1 MNRMRGWG
9 LALLVLA
16 LVGIVGVAGAQ
27 GELPDVVIAEPAA
40 MATVSGVVTVT
51 GTVNPAGLNFYYLEV
66 APFLSDPAT
75 AVWTPVTMP
84 SNAPVT
90 NGPIGQWNTAMVPDE
105 TYALRLRAVLADGS
119 ELTFLQRPIRVANAG
134 APPQP
139 GQPEQPPA
147 QPDAPAT
154 PRPID
159 ETRFE
164 LGTQV
169 QVSQDLMGQWADV
182 AANQLDV
189 NWAKMQVR
197 WENFEP
203 EDDVFNWNDT
213 DLYIP
218 AMAAQG
224 VKVLVSVVTAPD
236 WAREPGVSVQRHGPP
251 ADPAEYAEFVSEL
264 VARYPGQIGAVEV
277 WNEQNLDREWTSLQ
291 GLSASNYV
299 SLLAAA
305 HDAVKAVDPG
315 IIVVS
320 GALSPTGL
328 NNGVQA
334 WDDFT
339 YMEQM
344 IAAGMLNYA
353 DCVGAHHNGLN
364 LSPDYEWNQVP
375 NDPTARFRGPFD
387 NPHHSWSFR
396 STLQGYAQRIRNAG
410 GDQQLCVTEFGW
422 PSADGLTGVANGLEF
437 AYDNTLEEQRDFTV
451 KALDFMSESEFVR
464 LAFLWNLNYGP
475 QAGWAADNENV
486 PWSIIGP
493 DFVFRPVFDAV
504 RDWNR
509 AYEGEA

>member
-1 MNRMRGWG
+1 MRRARGIG
-9 LALLVLA
+9 LGLLLLVLVSA
-16 LVGIVGVAGAQ
+16 LGLLPAVAQ
-27 GELPDVVIAEPAA
+27 GESPNVVIIEPAA
-40 MATVSGVVTVT
+40 MATVSGTVTVT
-51 GTVNPAGLNFYYLEV
+51 GTADPANLQFYYLEV

-75 AVWTPVTMP
+75 ATWTPVSFPANT
-84 SNAPVT
+84 PVT
-90 NGPIGQWNTAMVPDE
+90 NGTLAQWNTGMIPDGA
-105 TYALRLRAVLADGS
+105 YALRLNATLTDGS
-119 ELTFLQRPIRVANAG
+119 SLTFLQRPVRVANAG
-134 APPQP
+134 APAVAPT
-139 GQPEQPPA
+139 PEV
-147 QPDAPAT
+147 PAT
-154 PRPID
+154 PAAVRPID

-169 QVSQDLMGQWADV
+169 QVSHDLMDQWADV
-182 AANQLDV
+182 AANQLGV

-203 EDDVFNWNDT
+203 EDDAFNWTDT

-224 VKVLVSVVTAPD
+224 VNVLVSVVTAPE
-236 WAREPGVSVQRHGPP
+236 WAREPGVNLQRHGPP

-299 SLLAAA
+299 GLLAAA
-305 HDAVKAVDPG
+305 HDAIKAVDPG

-344 IAAGMLNYA
+344 IAAGLLNYA

-396 STLQGYAQRIRNAG
+396 STLEGYVQRIRNAG

-437 AYDNTLEEQRDFTV
+437 SYDNTLEEQRDFTV
-451 KALDFMSESEFVR
+451 KALDFMSQSGDVR
-464 LAFLWNLNYGP
+464 LASLWNLNYGP